1 MGRSSLFLLEV
12 LDSTVRREESSPP
25 PVLRQASLITACNQ
39 KTVTNQRLFYGLEHP
54 EYERL

>member
-1 MGRSSLFLLEV
+1 MGKPSLFPLEV
-12 LDSTVRREESSPP
+12 LDSTVRREESPP
-25 PVLRQASLITACNQ
+25 PILRQASLITACNQ